1 MAIGIDDLNDDL
13 LDEPVIPQYEE

>member
-13 LDEPVIPQYEE
+13 LDEPVIPQHEE